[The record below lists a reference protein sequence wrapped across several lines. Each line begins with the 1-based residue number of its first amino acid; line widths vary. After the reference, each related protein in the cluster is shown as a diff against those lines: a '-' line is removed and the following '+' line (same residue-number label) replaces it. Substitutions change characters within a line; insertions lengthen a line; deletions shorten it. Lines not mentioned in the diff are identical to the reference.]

1 MSVERIYKIDNKG
14 LTHPDLVEFGQ
25 YIYLFKQ
32 SIGEN
37 YGRFDWDDINFKK
50 LCKKY
55 KIQPKGTRL
64 IKRTT

>member
-1 MSVERIYKIDNKG
+1 MSIERTYKIDSKG

-37 YGRFDWDDINFKK
+37 YGRFDWDDINFKIFQ
-50 LCKKY
+50 L
-55 KIQPKGTRL
+55 Q
-64 IKRTT
+64 